1 MVSIISSEAERLYPT
16 LTIDSTHDTLA
27 QVYTSDDLQE
37 AYMTGAEREPTGLEV
52 EAAAE
57 QLYYSDCNSSGL
69 LLDSDW
75 NRLPDG
81 NKAIYRN
88 RVRTIITTIQKKGT
102 AE

>member
-1 MVSIISSEAERLYPT
+1 MSIISKEACFRYPNCT
-16 LTIDSTHDTLA
+16 VDNVHDTLA